1 MSADILIELQEKL
14 PSFSK
19 GKRRIAQY
27 IIDTYDKAAFMTALT
42 LGKAVQVSESTVV
55 RFATDLGYHG
65 YPDLQKALQ
74 EIVLTRLTNVQ
85 RMEVGSERMEEG
97 TFLLQTL
104 SDDADRLRRCRE
116 EISEEMFG
124 ATVEAMCSAR
134 RVYIVG
140 VRSSAALAMFLN
152 YYLQYIFEDV
162 RVITV
167 ASPAAALEQ
176 LVRLSRE
183 DVVFTIGYPRYCA
196 ATVQVMEAAKKFGA
210 TTVALTDCAASPL
223 AEHADLL
230 LVAKSDMISFANSL
244 VAPMSV
250 LNALIA
256 SCATKRRKETT
267 ATLDRLEDVWDAY
280 RVYESYE
287 A

>member
-1 MSADILIELQEKL
+1 MSADILVELQEKL

-19 GKRRIAQY
+19 GQRRIAQY

-55 RFATDLGYHG
+55 RFATELGYRG

-85 RMEVGSERMEEG
+85 RMEVGSERMEDG
-97 TFLLQTL
+97 ALLFRTL

-116 EISEEMFG
+116 EISEENFQAAVG
-124 ATVEAMCSAR
+124 AMCAAR
-134 RVYIVG
+134 RIYIIG
-140 VRSSAALAMFLN
+140 ARSSAALAIFLN

-162 RVITV
+162 RLITA

-176 LVRLSRE
+176 LVRLSPK
-183 DVVFTIGYPRYCA
+183 DALFAIGYPRYSA
-196 ATVQVMEAAKKFGA
+196 ATVRVMEYARKCGA

-223 AEHADLL
+223 AEHADHLL
-230 LVAKSDMISFANSL
+230 AAKSDMISMTDSL

-256 SCATKRRKETT
+256 SCATQRRKETT
-267 ATLDRLEDVWDAY
+267 AVLDKLEDVWDVY

-287 A
+287 S